1 MEHEHSPGASTGKYH
16 QGGKQFHNSGG
27 NPGPNHGHDQGQDD
41 NILTDD
47 APFKSHGILHNHLD
61 KNPHDHAN
69 HIPNNHLNGNPHEH
83 QQKRQHANSPHSQS
97 HTHEFRSY
105 GRSRLLITI
114 ILTAAMMAG
123 EIAGGLISGSLALL
137 SDAGHM
143 LTHAF
148 ALLISFLA
156 ILYSSRPATKEKS
169 FGFYRSEILAA
180 LFNGFTL
187 IIITGFIIWEAY
199 KRISNPRPVS
209 VLEMIIIAAVG
220 LAVNIATA
228 LILYKASRESLN
240 IRSAFIHMIGDT
252 ASSVGVVIGGVIIY
266 FTGYYIIDPILSI
279 VIAILILV
287 WAISLIRDSV
297 RILMES
303 TPKNIDSGGLKENM
317 ISEFENVKNIHDLH
331 IWEITTGM
339 YCMTAH
345 IIINDMNVSETRE
358 LLLDIGDFLE
368 DKYNIRHPIIQFETG
383 EGFVHGHNSMVQ
395 DK

>member
-1 MEHEHSPGASTGKYH
+1 MEHKHSPGE
-16 QGGKQFHNSGG
+16 
-27 NPGPNHGHDQGQDD
+27 PNG
-41 NILTDD
+41 
-47 APFKSHGILHNHLD
+47 SH
-61 KNPHDHAN
+61 P
-69 HIPNNHLNGNPHEH
+69 
-83 QQKRQHANSPHSQS
+83 QS
-97 HTHEFRSY
+97 HSHELRSY

-156 ILYSSRPATKEKS
+156 ILYSGRPATKEKS

-199 KRISNPRPVS
+199 KRILNPKHVS
-209 VLEMIIIAAVG
+209 VMEMIIIAAVG

-279 VIAILILV
+279 IIAILILV
-287 WAISLIRDSV
+287 WAISLIKDSV

-303 TPKNIDSGGLKENM
+303 TPKNIDSAMLKENL
-317 ISEFENVKNIHDLH
+317 ISEFENIKDLHDLH
-331 IWEITTGM
+331 VWEITTGM

-345 IIINDMNVSETRE
+345 IIINNMNVSETRG

-383 EGFVHGHNSMVQ
+383 
-395 DK
+395 